1 MEHKL
6 TATHLLR
13 SERDSIAERIGE
25 LNAELSKFPK
35 LCHELVELNFRYEI
49 LTQAIN
55 QPAEGEEN
63 ESTP

>member
-1 MEHKL
+1 
-6 TATHLLR
+6 LLR

-55 QPAEGEEN
+55 QPVEEEN

>member
-1 MEHKL
+1 MENKL

-13 SERDSIAERIGE
+13 SERDSIAERIGAI
-25 LNAELSKFPK
+25 NQELSHFPK
-35 LCHELVELNFRYEI
+35 ICHELVELQFRYEI

-55 QPAEGEEN
+55 QPVEEEED